1 MERKIEDKEQNPRS
15 PIRLSIKVRETK
27 NKKMK
32 RNIISLPE
40 KANLLDD
47 KLAEF
52 VQQGLDAMD
61 YSDIGENDVENSES
75 SQSDDGIRVVTE
87 VEQREI
93 NSIAGL
99 DYVLVSWFYFQS
111 SFLILTF
118 FIFFPLFL
126 FLHNYSDYQLA
137 KKMSWCVIVKMNVLC
152 S

>member
-1 MERKIEDKEQNPRS
+1 VERKIEDKEQNPRS

-99 DYVLVSWFYFQS
+99 DYVLVS
-111 SFLILTF
+111 
-118 FIFFPLFL
+118 
-126 FLHNYSDYQLA
+126 
-137 KKMSWCVIVKMNVLC
+137 
-152 S
+152 